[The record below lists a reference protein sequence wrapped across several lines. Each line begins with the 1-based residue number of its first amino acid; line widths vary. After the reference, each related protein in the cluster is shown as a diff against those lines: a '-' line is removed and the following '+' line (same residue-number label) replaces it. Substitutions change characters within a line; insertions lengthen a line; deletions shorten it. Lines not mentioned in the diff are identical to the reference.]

1 MMKKPPTPLEI
12 LKAEQRRVRESCR
25 LQEEQLNE
33 DFRFIH
39 RHSGK
44 LLFSGISSL
53 FFSGRKEEKAHEETE
68 ERGAPVLGAMLKDFS
83 PVLLEAAVPI
93 LMRWGVSKIGNL
105 FSKKKEEEDE

>member
-1 MMKKPPTPLEI
+1 MNKPPTPLEI
-12 LKAEQRRVRESCR
+12 LKAEQKRVRESCR

-53 FFSGRKEEKAHEETE
+53 FFSGGKKEIPNEDTE
-68 ERGAPVLGAMLKDFS
+68 ERGAPVLGAMLKDLS
-83 PVLLEAAVPI
+83 PMLLEVAAPI
-93 LMRWGVSKIGNL
+93 VLRWGMGRIGKL
-105 FSKKKEEEDE
+105 FSRRAR

>member
-12 LKAEQRRVRESCR
+12 LKAEQRRVRESYR

-44 LLFSGISSL
+44 CCFPVSRL
-53 FFSGRKEEKAHEETE
+53 FFSSRKEEKAREETE
-68 ERGAPVLGAMLKDFS
+68 ERGVPCWGYVEGLS

-93 LMRWGVSKIGNL
+93 LMRWGVGKIGNL
-105 FSKKKEEEDE
+105 FRKKEEEEESD

>member
-1 MMKKPPTPLEI
+1 M
-12 LKAEQRRVRESCR
+12 LKAEQKRVRESCR

-53 FFSGRKEEKAHEETE
+53 FFSNKRDDSPNEDTE
-68 ERGAPVLGAMLKDFS
+68 EREAPVLGAMFKDLS
-83 PVLLEAAVPI
+83 PMLMEVAMPIVL
-93 LMRWGVSKIGNL
+93 RWGVGRIGKL
-105 FSKKKEEEDE
+105 FGKRGK

>member
-1 MMKKPPTPLEI
+1 M
-12 LKAEQRRVRESCR
+12 LKAEQKRVRESCR

-53 FFSGRKEEKAHEETE
+53 FFSNKKDDTPNEDTE
-68 ERGAPVLGAMLKDFS
+68 GRGAPVLGAMFKDLS
-83 PVLLEAAVPI
+83 PVLMDVAVPI
-93 LMRWGVSKIGNL
+93 VLRWGVGRIGKL
-105 FSKKKEEEDE
+105 FGKRGK